1 MSRVAGILCLCIFTV
16 TCYATELDKARE
28 HINAMEYPQA
38 ITVIENY
45 LASHTSDVQ
54 ARYLL
59 ARTYAWDNQYAK
71 AEQVYTELLKQESD
85 NTQYMFGK
93 AQALIWQSKNSEAI
107 ALLDKIIKHV
117 PEEPEPLQ
125 LLILTLQQSSKPEDK
140 QRASSLLKDAKTRFP
155 KMNWDLIAH

>member
-1 MSRVAGILCLCIFTV
+1 MSRVAGILFFCIINI
-16 TCYATELDKARE
+16 TCHAAELDKARE

-38 ITVIENY
+38 ITVIEQY
-45 LASHTSDVQ
+45 LASHNSDVE
-54 ARYLL
+54 ARFLL

-71 AEQVYTELLKQESD
+71 AEQVYNQLLKRESD

-93 AQALIWQSKNSEAI
+93 AQALIWQNKNSEAI
-107 ALLDKIIKHV
+107 LLLDKITKHV

-140 QRASSLLKDAKTRFP
+140 QRASRLAEQAKTRFP
-155 KMNWDLIAH
+155 KINWELIAH